1 MKSSLCIKSN
11 GNEVNLAKV
20 QELAANHSIQVSKTT
35 VKENGDVYVDLPS
48 RENREKLAPLLN
60 DNEFAENSVVE
71 LKSKLPTISIL
82 DVNEFTSKEVFVEK
96 IKKQNPKIKE
106 LIEKGSEF
114 KVVYSKSPN
123 D

>member
-82 DVNEFTSKEVFVEK
+82 DVKEFTSKEVFLEK
-96 IKKQNPKIKE
+96 IKKQNPKIR
-106 LIEKGSEF
+106 S
-114 KVVYSKSPN
+114 S
-123 D
+123 